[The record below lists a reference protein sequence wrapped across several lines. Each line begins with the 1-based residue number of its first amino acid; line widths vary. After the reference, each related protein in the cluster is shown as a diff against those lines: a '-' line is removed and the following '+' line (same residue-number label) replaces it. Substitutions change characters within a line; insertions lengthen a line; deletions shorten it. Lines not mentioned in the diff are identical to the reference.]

1 MTYVEYSLFI
11 TKWKLPIFLWIHH
24 WLIKSVN
31 RKSLVTVVSHMHF
44 GYFFITSLL
53 RHGFRMIEFQSFIY
67 LNTDQTS
74 IKSTDGDART
84 CASII
89 SNFCLVFY
97 PDKRFV
103 LSFAR
108 KLSQGFKI
116 TVHILLKQS
125 YIIYHLYGE
134 IHDSKYPYT
143 NVNSQ
148 FDLIDWLWN
157 IHRGFIGERP
167 KQQNDIK
174 DWIQNLKW

>member
-1 MTYVEYSLFI
+1 MKASNLFI
-11 TKWKLPIFLWIHH
+11 NSSLAYKICQSEKPGHSGFPYAF
-24 WLIKSVN
+24 WL
-31 RKSLVTVVSHMHF
+31 LLH
-44 GYFFITSLL
+44 YITAQTW
-53 RHGFRMIEFQSFIY
+53 FQNEFQSFIY

-108 KLSQGFKI
+108 KLSQGFNNFG
-116 TVHILLKQS
+116 S
-125 YIIYHLYGE
+125 YINEAKLYGE
-134 IHDSKYPYT
+134 THDSKYPYT

-157 IHRGFIGERP
+157 IHRGFIAERP
-167 KQQNDIK
+167 KEQNDIK
-174 DWIQNLKW
+174 D